1 MLFAGSKSSGI
12 GIKIWT
18 KEVVTSQKLSS
29 SLGEAKNYR
38 YQRYFVPYKICFISF
53 HRKTTMFYGPHRKPL
68 KRAF

>member
-29 SLGEAKNYR
+29 SLGEAKNYS
-38 YQRYFVPYKICFISF
+38 YQRYFVPYKICIVSF
-53 HRKTTMFYGPHRKPL
+53 HSGNHHVFMAPIESR
-68 KRAF
+68 